1 MEPNQILSGFRLV
14 EERPVPETDSLGRLF
29 IHEKSGAR
37 LLQLENRDPNK
48 VFGIGF
54 RTPSAGSTG
63 VAHILE
69 HSVLNGSRKYRTKE
83 PFMDLLRS
91 SLSTFLN
98 AMTFS
103 DKTIYPVASQ
113 NDKDFDHLM
122 DVYLDAVFHPA
133 IYDCKEIFLQE
144 GWHFHIEKPEDPL
157 TYRGVVYNEM
167 RGALSSARCPGGRRH
182 SRQPL
187 SSDHLRQGERRR
199 SLRDP
204 EPFL

>member
-14 EERPVPETDSLGRLF
+14 EERPAPETDSLGRLF

-54 RTPSAGSTG
+54 RTPSEGSTG

-133 IYDCKEIFLQE
+133 IYDCKEIFLQ
-144 GWHFHIEKPEDPL
+144 
-157 TYRGVVYNEM
+157 
-167 RGALSSARCPGGRRH
+167 
-182 SRQPL
+182 
-187 SSDHLRQGERRR
+187 
-199 SLRDP
+199 
-204 EPFL
+204 